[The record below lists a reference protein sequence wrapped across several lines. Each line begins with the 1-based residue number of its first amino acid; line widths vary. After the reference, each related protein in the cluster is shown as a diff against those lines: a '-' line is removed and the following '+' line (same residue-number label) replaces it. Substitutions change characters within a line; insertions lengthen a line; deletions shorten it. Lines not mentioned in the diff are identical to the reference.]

1 MSWFKRHL
9 NWTLVLSW
17 IFALLL
23 LSTFGSDFWLGF
35 GSVSVQWSPTVSS
48 ETFGEWVEGISW
60 LGAPAVVLAV
70 TIWYLR
76 KKNRSLLHLLW
87 YLLFIYGIGAIILLR
102 VENRSEQQV
111 TG

>member
-1 MSWFKRHL
+1 MSWFSRHL

-23 LSTFGSDFWLGF
+23 MSTFGSKFWLGF
-35 GSVSVQWSPTVSS
+35 DSVSVQVSPAISS
-48 ETFGEWVEGISW
+48 ETVGEWVEGIRW

-70 TIWYLR
+70 TAWCLR
-76 KKNRSLLHLLW
+76 KKNRSLLHLFW
-87 YLLFIYGIGAIILLR
+87 YLLFIYGIGGIILLCLK
-102 VENRSEQQV
+102 NRSEQQV